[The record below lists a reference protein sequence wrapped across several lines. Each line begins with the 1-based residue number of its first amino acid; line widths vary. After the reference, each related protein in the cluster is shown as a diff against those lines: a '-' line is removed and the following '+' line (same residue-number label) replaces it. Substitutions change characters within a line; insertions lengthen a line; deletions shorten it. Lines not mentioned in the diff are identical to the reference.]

1 MPTFTRKQLRLSQQN
16 VSSLREW
23 AHRYDLSESELV
35 RRAIDAYD
43 PERQQSASIS
53 EAQEREEAA
62 ALLDLISI
70 ALKSALEA
78 VDGANTRVNE
88 ALASFGNAGQRRAIA
103 FEVEQEVFENPGFLD
118 EVTSLMADLEEN
130 SAERS

>member
-1 MPTFTRKQLRLSQQN
+1 MPTFTRKQLSLSQQN
-16 VSSLREW
+16 LSSLREW

-43 PERQQSASIS
+43 PEQQQTAPIS

-62 ALLDLISI
+62 ALLDHISI

-88 ALASFGNAGQRRAIA
+88 ALASFGDAGQRRAIA
-103 FEVEQEVFENPGFLD
+103 LEVEQEVYQNPGFLD
-118 EVTSLMADLEEN
+118 EVAILMGGLKEN
-130 SAERS
+130 SA